1 MENVRTQVVNILL
14 NVRKDVEPHIEG
26 TNLISGGILDSLD
39 IMNLIMALEDEFDIE
54 IDVDELVPDNFNTIE
69 AMKQLIEK
77 LQNEL

>member
-1 MENVRTQVVNILL
+1 MENVRTQVGNILL

-54 IDVDELVPDNFNTIE
+54 IDPEDVLSKNFESVDAMVALVENC
-69 AMKQLIEK
+69 KG
-77 LQNEL
+77 